1 MAQNDSLVIA
11 ALGQTEKAK
20 YINTVAKLFHPI
32 SEPKRDEKMIL
43 LKQSVTL
50 LIKI

>member
-11 ALGQTEKAK
+11 ALGRTEKAK
-20 YINTVAKLFHPI
+20 LINMVAKLFHPI
-32 SEPKRDEKMIL
+32 SELKRDAKMIL
-43 LKQSVTL
+43 LKQSVIL